1 MSRMLERHDVAV
13 VGLGAMGSATLCEL
27 ARRGRRVIGFDAFT
41 PPHAQGSSHGE
52 TRIIREAYFEHPLY
66 VPFVQR
72 AYDLWQELER
82 RSGRTLMV
90 RTGGLMAG
98 PPRGEVV
105 SGARASAVT
114 HRLDY
119 RDLSAAQLREEW
131 PAFRLPES
139 MVGVYEPRAGAL
151 FPERC
156 IDACLTMAAA
166 AGARL
171 AFDTP
176 VRRWE
181 AADGGTVRV
190 ITDADSY
197 EADTLVL
204 CAGAWMRDL
213 SARSLPASP
222 PTPPPA
228 PLSLPLTVERNSVHW
243 FAPQSR
249 AHLFHPDVFPIF
261 LVELEDG
268 RVFYGFPEL
277 TQAGPGVKVSR
288 HHQGQLTTIE
298 QVDREIG
305 AAERAEIETWVAAHL
320 PDLAGG
326 WQRGTVCLYTN
337 TPDGHFLIDRHP
349 AHANV
354 WIVSPCS
361 GHGFKFASVIGEAV
375 SDLVMEGRSRFDL
388 APFRLDRARW

>member
-1 MSRMLERHDVAV
+1 MLERHDVAV
-13 VGLGAMGSATLCEL
+13 VGLGAMGSATVCEL

-41 PPHAQGSSHGE
+41 PPHAHGSSHGE

-66 VPFVQR
+66 VPLVQR
-72 AYDLWQELER
+72 AYDLWRDLER
-82 RSGRTLMV
+82 RSGRALLV

-98 PPRGEVV
+98 PPQGDVV
-105 SGARASAVT
+105 SGARASART
-114 HRLDY
+114 HGLDS
-119 RDLSAAQLREEW
+119 RDLSAAEMREAW
-131 PAFRLPES
+131 PAFRLPDS
-139 MVGVYEPRAGAL
+139 MAGVHEPRAGAL

-181 AADGGTVRV
+181 AADGGGVRIV
-190 ITDADSY
+190 AGAETY

-204 CAGAWMRDL
+204 CGGAWMRDL
-213 SARSLPASP
+213 SALPLP
-222 PTPPPA
+222 
-228 PLSLPLTVERNSVHW
+228 LPLTVERNSVHW
-243 FAPQSR
+243 FTPQSR
-249 AHLFHPDVFPIF
+249 AHLFHPDAFPIF

-277 TQAGPGVKVSR
+277 TQAGAGVKVSR
-288 HHQGQLTTIE
+288 HHQGQLTTID
-298 QVDREIG
+298 QVDREIS
-305 AAERAEIETWVAAHL
+305 AAERAEVEAWVAAHL

-375 SDLVMEGRSRFDL
+375 ADLVMEGRSRFDL
-388 APFRLDRARW
+388 TPFRLDRARW